1 MEPSAS
7 IDGLEEVLKTLEKS
21 FPQDQKKQAQIVGA
35 AIASSA
41 RKTILPLAKS
51 LAKQPGS
58 SGALSESLNLRATP
72 SRVLRQNRRAAGRR
86 IVPVRYDPK
95 AISKYIAHYYTNR
108 GRAAPLGGIAGIR
121 HGHLV
126 EFGFT
131 HKSGRRVAARP
142 FLWNSARAK
151 TPEYRRLFAGELK
164 RVIERRVKAAA
175 RKKK

>member
-1 MEPSAS
+1 MEPSVD
-7 IDGLEEVLKTLEKS
+7 IKGLEEVLKTLEKS

-51 LAKQPGS
+51 LAKRPGS
-58 SGALSESLNLRATP
+58 SGALSESLNIRSTPARELRAK
-72 SRVLRQNRRAAGRR
+72 RRAAGRR
-86 IVPVRYDPK
+86 ITPVRYDPK

-108 GRAAPLGGIAGIR
+108 GKTPPLGGIDGIR

-131 HKSGRRVAARP
+131 HKSGKRVDARP

-151 TPEYRRLFAGELK
+151 TPEYRNLFAGELK